1 MKKSASALVLL
12 LFLSIFMVSLPQ
24 IGLVKAESTIYIRA
38 DGSVEGTDKIQREG
52 IVYTFTDNIV
62 NQSIMV
68 EKDNIVVDGA
78 GYTLRGKTNGIALVD
93 RDNVTIKNFVISIDN
108 FGWTSIYLQ
117 NCSNCFILNNT
128 MASFPNLDSL
138 ADGITVLNGKS
149 NIIAENRIMDNAYG
163 IRLTSS
169 NTSIFD
175 NNITGNIRGI
185 HFHLSSRTY
194 HIYHNNFINNTFD
207 ITIYFSEAIV
217 FDNGVEGNYWSNY
230 NGTDNNGDGIGDTP
244 YIINE
249 NNQDNYPLTNV
260 IPEFPSWTIL
270 PLFLTAT
277 LIGILVRKRLT
288 RTRTSAS

>member
-1 MKKSASALVLL
+1 M
-12 LFLSIFMVSLPQ
+12 
-24 IGLVKAESTIYIRA
+24 KAESTIYIRA
-38 DGSVEGTDKIQREG
+38 DGTVEGTDKIQRNED
-52 IVYTFTDNIV
+52 VYTFLRNI
-62 NQSIMV
+62 SIDGSGIEGIIV
-68 EKDNIVVDGA
+68 ERNDIVIDGA
-78 GYTLRGKTNGIALVD
+78 GYTLRGNSNGIALYD
-93 RDNVTIKNFVISIDN
+93 RHNVTIKNFVVSIDN
-108 FGWTSIYLQ
+108 FGWTGIYLQ

-128 MASFPNLDSL
+128 IASFPNLDTL

-149 NIIAENRIMDNAYG
+149 NIIAGNQITDNDYG

-185 HFHLSSRTY
+185 NFHLSSRTY

-207 ITIYFSEAIV
+207 VTIYFSKKIV

-230 NGTDNNGDGIGDTP
+230 NGTNGDGDGIGDTS

-249 NNQDNYPLTNV
+249 DNQDNYPLMNPVDIAT
-260 IPEFPSWTIL
+260 IPGFPLWIIL

-277 LIGILVRKRLT
+277 LGALIVKKRLNHQN
-288 RTRTSAS
+288 